1 MAISKIDL
9 DKAGVTGTLPSSNLD
24 TVGVAQGGTG
34 ITSGTTDQ
42 FLKFTGTTTLASAA
56 DNAGTWERLNG
67 TNGTGLSDIT
77 YDNFSSTYQ
86 VYKII
91 GSHGVSV
98 DDAQTRMRVRKSG
111 TDQTSSHYR
120 FAFGEP
126 YRSSGGGGIS
136 YNNAWNADHVRIT
149 QGSSNAV
156 AHPTGFEFTIYSP
169 FDSAR
174 QSACYLQ
181 SFFFES
187 GGADTWKA
195 WTGSIWLDSTTGLDI
210 TGIKFYPDS
219 GTFTNAKYSIY
230 GLKDS

>member
-1 MAISKIDL
+1 MAFATID
-9 DKAGVTGTLPSSNLD
+9 VTKGITGSVPTANLP
-24 TVGVAQGGTG
+24 TIPVTKGGTNL
-34 ITSGTTDQ
+34 TSGTTDQ

-56 DNAGTWERLNG
+56 DNAGAWERLNG
-67 TNGTGLSDIT
+67 TSGTGLSDIT

-91 GSHGVSV
+91 GSHTMSV

-126 YRSSGGGGIS
+126 YRTSGGGGIS
-136 YNNAWNADHVRIT
+136 YNTNWNADHVRIT

-169 FDSAR
+169 FDSTR

-181 SFFFES
+181 SFFFET

-195 WTGSIWLDSTTGLDI
+195 WTGSVWLDSTTGVDI